1 MSYAS
6 CLINSFGKQTI
17 QDLRITGSFTNSSP
31 GLLQSKEIDD
41 NIVEN
46 DVTTMFYQE
55 VLPAGIYFVR
65 GSVGLLPVDSE
76 AVLLEAFTIF
86 ESSSSLKYP
95 LSQMTFPVGTG
106 LADTQFLGFSTIFQ
120 SDGVNQ
126 LEFSI
131 QVIGGGN
138 FKIIPSTLGD
148 NAIQVFKL
156 G

>member
-6 CLINSFGKQTI
+6 CLNNSFSKQII
-17 QDLRITGSFTNSSP
+17 QDLHITGSFTNSSP
-31 GLLQSKEIDD
+31 GVLQSRQIDD

-55 VLPAGIYFVR
+55 LLPLGIYFVR
-65 GSVGLLPVDSE
+65 GSVGVLPVDSDV
-76 AVLLEAFTIF
+76 VLLEAFTIF

-95 LSQMTFPVGTG
+95 LSQMTFVPGTG
-106 LADTQFLGFSTIFQ
+106 LADTQFLGFSTIFK
-120 SDGVNQ
+120 SDGVNP

-131 QVIGGGN
+131 HLLGSGN
-138 FKIIPSTLGD
+138 FKVVSSTLGD
-148 NAIQVFKL
+148 NAIQIVKL